1 MNLLY
6 LKGFLLLPLSAV
18 VSIKHLAKLLKLGS
32 ELLLGGPDGDAV
44 HEELAV
50 LGDGGGHGLVRHGDT
65 EWILTGF

>member
-1 MNLLY
+1 M
-6 LKGFLLLPLSAV
+6 LLPLSTV
-18 VSIKHLAKLLKLGS
+18 VSVKHLAKLLELGS

-50 LGDGGGHGLVRHGDT
+50 LGDGGGRHILVRHGDT